1 MRKLIA
7 ISAIL
12 LAACGSD
19 KRSIEIEGGDGQTA
33 EVTVQG
39 DGEKVTVQ
47 SSDGEVVYQQGAKG
61 ADFPAY
67 APQYPGSTV
76 TSSANYT
83 ATKGAQGA
91 TLTQQTG
98 DDVARVLAFYKQ
110 KVSAAGLKIVMEQT
124 AGDTATLVA
133 ANEGSQ
139 EIGVMIS
146 VAGDGAGLTTISI
159 SAGMGQ

>member
-19 KRSIEIEGGDGQTA
+19 RRSMEIEGGDGQTA
-33 EVTVQG
+33 RVTVQG
-39 DGEKVTVQ
+39 DGEQVKVQ
-47 SSDGEVVYQQGAKG
+47 SADGDVVYQQAAKG
-61 ADFPAY
+61 VVFPAY

-76 TSSANYT
+76 TSSANYA

-98 DDVARVLAFYKQ
+98 DNVGKVIVFYKQ
-110 KVSAAGLKIVMEQT
+110 KLSAAGLKVVMEQT
-124 AGDTATLVA
+124 AGNTATLVA
-133 ANEGSQ
+133 AKEGSQ
-139 EIGVMIS
+139 TMGAMIS
-146 VAGDGAGLTTISI
+146 AAGDRAGSTTISI
-159 SAGMGQ
+159 SAGVAQ